1 MKLQK
6 TLGLVLALD
15 AAVGPT
21 PVLAGSPVSLSDE
34 EIATVHRSVQD
45 RSCAGFHITGSG
57 NYRLLDVIDMTISA
71 HICSQDDASDR
82 SASKVV
88 GKVFATSEMDGI
100 SGTQLLFHA
109 HCMHVDEQGGAYIGA
124 ELEDMD
130 GSLAEHM
137 YDPSDNNRRLKKMG
151 KMAKGKAHIGVEL
164 EDMDGVL
171 AEHMYDPSDNNRRL
185 KKMGKKSSKKSS
197 KKDVCPIRR
206 ALEEAQTPLWD
217 AGEEI
222 TSGKEPKGSLAI
234 WYFQRKED
242 QEHPG
247 SKHRVG
253 ADLHAKFDTSCV
265 DFAEMVKLSAMNE
278 RVKLS
283 AVDEHQANHRIEG
296 LSNGE
301 IVFNE

>member
-6 TLGLVLALD
+6 TLGLVLALN

-34 EIATVHRSVQD
+34 EIATVHHSVQD

-57 NYRLLDVIDMTISA
+57 NYRLLDTIDMTISA
-71 HICSQDDASDR
+71 HICTQDDASDR

-88 GKVFATSEMDGI
+88 GKIFATSEIDGI

-130 GSLAEHM
+130 GLLAKHM
-137 YDPSDNNRRLKKMG
+137 YDPSDNNRRLKKKG
-151 KMAKGKAHIGVEL
+151 KMAKGEANIGVEL

-185 KKMGKKSSKKSS
+185 KKTKSSKKSS
-197 KKDVCPIRR
+197 KKDVCHVRR

-234 WYFQRKED
+234 WYFQREED

-253 ADLHAKFDTSCV
+253 TDLHAKFDTSCA

-283 AVDEHQANHRIEG
+283 AVNEHQAIHWIDG